1 VFADLGLENPVE
13 PLARAALVQS
23 ICDIIAER
31 KLTQARAAMLLGI
44 DQPRVAPP
52 NSLDSELSVCHNRHI
67 MSTGVNEDS
76 RPLYWMGSSRAD
88 VREFPFDVR
97 QAVGFALWQAQL
109 GRKHRDAKV
118 LKGFGGAG
126 VLELVKDHDGNTFR
140 AVYTVRFA
148 GAIYVLHAFQKKSK
162 TGIKTPKAE
171 TELIRRRL
179 KAAEKNHEQ
188 RTAEEERRRSD
199 QH

>member
-76 RPLYWMGSSRAD
+76 RP
-88 VREFPFDVR
+88 
-97 QAVGFALWQAQL
+97 
-109 GRKHRDAKV
+109 
-118 LKGFGGAG
+118 
-126 VLELVKDHDGNTFR
+126 
-140 AVYTVRFA
+140 FA